1 MKSPDEEP
9 VVPRRGRPRLHADA
23 AAKQRAYR
31 RRRALQIAA
40 IGSRQPAAESGSGPS
55 PDPADGKP
63 ATGKE
68 LLEALQRSGFI
79 GAWKDRVDIGDSSEF
94 ARRLRERAQSR
105 ERD

>member
-1 MKSPDEEP
+1 MHSPDEEP
-9 VVPRRGRPRLHADA
+9 TLPRRGRPRLHADA

-31 RRRALQIAA
+31 RRRALQVAA
-40 IGSRQPAAESGSGPS
+40 IGSHHSAKESPSGSLPA
-55 PDPADGKP
+55 PADGKP

-68 LLEALQRSGFI
+68 LLEALQRSGYI
-79 GAWKDRVDIGDSSEF
+79 GAWKDRDDIGDSSEF